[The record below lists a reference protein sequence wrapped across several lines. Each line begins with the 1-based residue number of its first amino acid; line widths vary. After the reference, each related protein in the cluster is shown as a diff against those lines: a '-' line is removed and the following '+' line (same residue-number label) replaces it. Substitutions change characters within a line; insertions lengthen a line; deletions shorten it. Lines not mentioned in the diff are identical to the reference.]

1 MPAPVADGTPPN
13 LDGPDAHGGMLAVV
27 SDDVLC
33 VVPSDPHWQ
42 PDPATGQR
50 TADLVRSLTLVDGD
64 GGWCEVDWH
73 DDVALVDC
81 GGNLERISC
90 PSCGRQ
96 LDDEWWRDLLE
107 ERHTSGSGLADLA
120 VVVPCCGAPTTLDAL
135 QYDWPVAFARF
146 EIAVW
151 NPSRTIDPGDGRLD
165 GGAVAA
171 VERALGHPIRQ
182 VRAHY

>member
-1 MPAPVADGTPPN
+1 
-13 LDGPDAHGGMLAVV
+13 MLALV
-27 SDDVLC
+27 SDDVLS

-42 PDPATGQR
+42 PDPATGHHV
-50 TADLVRSLTLVDGD
+50 AELVKSLSLVDGD

-81 GGNLERISC
+81 GGNLARIGC

-107 ERHTSGSGLADLA
+107 ARHTSGSGLADLA
-120 VVVPCCGAPTTLDAL
+120 VVVPCCGAATTLDAL

-151 NPSRTIDPGDGRLD
+151 NPSRTFGPGDGRLD
-165 GGAVAA
+165 SVAVAA
-171 VERALGHPIRQ
+171 VEQALGHSIRQ